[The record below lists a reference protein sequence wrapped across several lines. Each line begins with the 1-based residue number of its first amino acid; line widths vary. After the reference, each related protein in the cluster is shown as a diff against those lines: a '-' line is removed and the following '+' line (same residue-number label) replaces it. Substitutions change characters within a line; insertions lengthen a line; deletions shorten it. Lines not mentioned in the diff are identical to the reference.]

1 MAKATTIQV
10 STSLMVKR
18 WRKFKSMKRGY
29 WSLIIFVSTYL
40 LSFLLPLVVGN
51 EALVVRHEGQ
61 YHFPLFKDYIAAEE
75 LGQKRIGDPNYREL
89 KQQYQ
94 EEGAGDFVVMPWYP
108 FGPKESL
115 LDLEGTPPHRPSAQH
130 WLGTDDRARDVMSRL
145 LYGYRVSISF
155 ALIVTFFAYLIGVTV
170 GGLLGYYGGTF
181 DILVQ
186 RLVELWGAVPFLF
199 MIMIIVSLPG
209 MKASFGLLV
218 FLMVLWGWMG
228 LTRYVRGEFYR
239 EKTRDYVQAAIS
251 MGASDRRIIFKHILP
266 NSLTPIISFAPF
278 AVVGNIGAL
287 VGLDF
292 LGFGLPPEEPSWGNM
307 VKVGM
312 ANITDWWLVLAP
324 EAAFFLTLLMV
335 VFIGEGVR
343 EAFDPKV
350 YSRLR

>member
-1 MAKATTIQV
+1 MAKQPHPIV
-10 STSLMVKR
+10 STSLYAKR

-29 WSLIIFVSTYL
+29 WSLLIFVSTYL

-51 EALVVRHEGQ
+51 QALVVRHQGE
-61 YHFPLFKDYIAAEE
+61 YHFPLFTGYVPAQE
-75 LGQKRIGDPNYREL
+75 LGQNRIGDPNYRML
-89 KQQYQ
+89 KEQYKA
-94 EEGAGDFVVMPWYP
+94 EDKGDFCVMPIYP
-108 FGPKESL
+108 YGPKESL
-115 LDLEGTPPHRPSAQH
+115 LELPGTPPHRPGGTH
-130 WLGTDDRARDVMSRL
+130 WFGTDDRARDVLSRL
-145 LYGYRVSISF
+145 LYGYRVSVSF
-155 ALIVTFFAYLIGVTV
+155 ALIVTIFSYLIGVIV

-199 MIMIIVSLPG
+199 MIMIIVTLVKP
-209 MKASFGLLV
+209 SFTLLAV
-218 FLMVLWGWMG
+218 LMIAWGWMG

-239 EKTRDYVQAAIS
+239 EKTKDYVQAAVS

-266 NSLTPIISFAPF
+266 NSLTPIISFGPF

-287 VGLDF
+287 VSLDY

-335 VFIGEGVR
+335 VFIGEGIR

>member
-1 MAKATTIQV
+1 MANKSKPVV
-10 STSLMVKR
+10 STSLNAKR

-29 WSLIIFVSTYL
+29 WSLIIFFSTYL

-51 EALVVRHEGQ
+51 QALVVRHKGE
-61 YHFPLFKDYIAAEE
+61 YHFPLLTSYISAQE
-75 LGQKRIGDPNYREL
+75 LGQDRIGDPNYRLLQE
-89 KQQYQ
+89 QY
-94 EEGAGDFVVMPWYP
+94 EAAGEGDFVLMPLYP
-108 FGPKESL
+108 YGPKESL
-115 LDLEGTPPHRPSAQH
+115 LDLEGTPPHKPGAGH
-130 WLGTDDRARDVMSRL
+130 WLGTDDRARDVLSRL

-155 ALIVTFFAYLIGVTV
+155 ALVVTVFSYLIGVTV

-186 RLVELWGAVPFLF
+186 RLVELWSAVPFLF
-199 MIMIIVSLPG
+199 MIMIIVTLVKP
-209 MKASFGLLV
+209 SFTLLAV
-218 FLMVLWGWMG
+218 LMIMWGWMG

-239 EKTRDYVQAAIS
+239 EKTKDYVQAAVS
-251 MGASDRRIIFKHILP
+251 MGSSDRRIIFKHILP
-266 NSLTPIISFAPF
+266 NSLTPIISFGPF

-287 VGLDF
+287 VSLDY

-324 EAAFFLTLLMV
+324 LSAFFLTLLMV
-335 VFIGEGVR
+335 VFIGEGIR

>member
-1 MAKATTIQV
+1 MAKQDKPIV
-10 STSLMVKR
+10 STSLNAKR

-29 WSLIIFVSTYL
+29 WSLLIFVSTYL

-51 EALVVRHEGQ
+51 QALVVRHQGE
-61 YHFPLFKDYIAAEE
+61 YHFPLLTSYISAQD
-75 LGQKRIGDPNYREL
+75 LGQNRIGDPNYRKLQE
-89 KQQYQ
+89 QY
-94 EEGAGDFVVMPWYP
+94 EAAGEGDFVLMPWYP
-108 FGPKESL
+108 YGPMESL
-115 LDLEGTPPHRPSAQH
+115 LELEGTPPHRPDGTH
-130 WLGTDDRARDVMSRL
+130 WLGTDDRARDVLSRL
-145 LYGYRVSISF
+145 IYGYRVSISF
-155 ALIVTFFAYLIGVTV
+155 ALIVTIFSYLIGVTI

-199 MIMIIVSLPG
+199 MIMIIVTLIKP
-209 MKASFGLLV
+209 SFALLAV
-218 FLMVLWGWMG
+218 LMVLWGWMG

-239 EKTRDYVQAAIS
+239 EKTKDYVQAAVS

-266 NSLTPIISFAPF
+266 NSLTPIISFGPF

-287 VGLDF
+287 VSLDY

-324 EAAFFLTLLMV
+324 LSAFFFTLLMV
-335 VFIGEGVR
+335 VFIGEGIR

>member
-1 MAKATTIQV
+1 MAKKNKPVV
-10 STSLMVKR
+10 STSLYAKR

-51 EALVVRHEGQ
+51 EALVVRHKGE
-61 YHFPLFKDYIAAEE
+61 YHFPLLTGYIAAQD
-75 LGQKRIGDPNYREL
+75 LGQDRIGDPNYRQL
-89 KQQYQ
+89 QAQY
-94 EEGAGDFVVMPWYP
+94 EAANDGDFVVMPAYP
-108 FGPKESL
+108 YGPKESL
-115 LDLEGTPPHRPSAQH
+115 LELDGTPPHRPSATH

-145 LYGYRVSISF
+145 VYGYRVSISF
-155 ALIVTFFAYLIGVTV
+155 ALIVTICSYIIGVTV

-186 RLVELWGAVPFLF
+186 RLVELWSAVPFLF
-199 MIMIIVSLPG
+199 MIMIIVTLIKP
-209 MKASFGLLV
+209 SFTLLAV
-218 FLMVLWGWMG
+218 LMVMWGWMG

-239 EKTRDYVQAAIS
+239 EKTKDYVQAAVS

-266 NSLTPIISFAPF
+266 NSLTPIISFGPF

-287 VGLDF
+287 VSLDY

-324 EAAFFLTLLMV
+324 EAAFFVTLLMV
-335 VFIGEGVR
+335 VFIGEGIR

>member
-1 MAKATTIQV
+1 MANKPNLV
-10 STSLMVKR
+10 VGTSLNAKR

-29 WSLIIFVSTYL
+29 WSLLIFFSTYL
-40 LSFLLPLVVGN
+40 LSFGLPLVVGN
-51 EALVVRHEGQ
+51 QALVVKHQGE
-61 YHFPLFKDYIAAEE
+61 YHFPLFTSYISAQE
-75 LGQKRIGDPNYREL
+75 LGQNRIGDPNYRNL
-89 KQQYQ
+89 KAQYQ
-94 EEGAGDFVVMPWYP
+94 AEGKGDFVIMPAYP
-108 FGPKESL
+108 YGPKESL
-115 LDLEGTPPHRPSAQH
+115 LELPGTPPHRPGGIH
-130 WLGTDDRARDVMSRL
+130 WLGTDDRARDVLSRL
-145 LYGYRVSISF
+145 VYGYRVSISF
-155 ALIVTFFAYLIGVTV
+155 ALVVTIFSYLIGVTV

-186 RLVELWGAVPFLF
+186 RLVELWSAVPFLF
-199 MIMIIVSLPG
+199 MIMIIVTLVKP
-209 MKASFGLLV
+209 SFWLLAV
-218 FLMVLWGWMG
+218 LMIMWGWMG
-228 LTRYVRGEFYR
+228 ITRYVRGEFYR
-239 EKTRDYVQAAIS
+239 EKTKDYVQAAVS

-266 NSLTPIISFAPF
+266 NSLTPIISFGPF

-287 VGLDF
+287 VSLDY

-335 VFIGEGVR
+335 VFIGEGIR